1 MYELLLSATV
11 KKEKMFFKY
20 KYYQSLLIIL
30 IMPLATA
37 AEPEIQELEEITVT
51 APAGQDD
58 AEWVKPV
65 AVLSDEALRTK
76 VAHSIGETL
85 KNELGITSQS
95 FGPAVGT
102 PVIRGQSGARV
113 KVLNSGMSNGDIS
126 QLSPDHASSSE
137 PFMAERIEV
146 LRGPATLLYGSGAI
160 GGVVNV
166 LDNRIP
172 TAQIKQPVSGAFE
185 QRYDTAVA
193 ETSTALKAEGGKDQM
208 AYHLDGLFRDRNNMA
223 IGGQAIDVSA
233 AESLDPTLKVIQN
246 TQGSVPNT
254 NAQTM
259 NGSAGLSWVADPGF
273 AGVAINQLHNNYGIA
288 PDGSGGANTR
298 IDIQQSKYD
307 FKSVV
312 KQPFSLVDVLKSRFA
327 YTDYNHVELDGGVP
341 GTAFTNKTFEGR
353 LELNQKP
360 WGDLNGTMGLQGSTS
375 NFTAMDFQGNQ
386 TIVPNSLINSYS
398 VFGFQSLQKDVL
410 TYQVSA
416 RVEANTIDP
425 QAGSNYIS
433 PNGLP
438 INSSYQYLPVSASA
452 SALWD
457 IDAHDSLSLA
467 LTRSQRAPQV
477 QELLSHGFHDA
488 TRSFELGDPNLHME
502 TSYNLDLAY
511 KFKSDWVRIELN
523 LFNTWANSYIYQ
535 RRTGQFV
542 KQDAITGMA
551 DVCPANIACT
561 AVVQSQQADA
571 LFRGYE
577 NKWVFPVME
586 NNLGILDLTLFSDYT
601 RGTFLNGG
609 DVPRMPPLRFGFQ
622 WDYLYKEWSA
632 NVRFTR
638 AEAQQNPGLND
649 TTTAGYYLLSLGSQ
663 YEIKDFHGSKIMLF
677 TKANNLLNE
686 NIRNS
691 VSYLRNFAPEPGR
704 GVEVGFRV
712 SY

>member
-1 MYELLLSATV
+1 MYKKLIALAVLILL
-11 KKEKMFFKY
+11 K
-20 KYYQSLLIIL
+20 
-30 IMPLATA
+30 TA
-37 AEPEIQELEEITVT
+37 NADEAPIELEDITVT
-51 APAGQDD
+51 APESKSALVAEPNTVLEGDD
-58 AEWVKPV
+58 LTLKM
-65 AVLSDEALRTK
+65 S
-76 VAHSIGETL
+76 HSIGETL
-85 KNELGITSQS
+85 KQELGITSQS
-95 FGPAVGT
+95 FGPGVGT

-113 KVLNSGMSNGDIS
+113 KVLNSGMSNGDLS

-137 PFMAERIEV
+137 PIMAERIEI
-146 LRGPATLLYGSGAI
+146 LRGPATLLYGSGAM

-172 TAQIKQPVSGAFE
+172 SEQMKRPFTGAFE

-193 ETSTALKAEGGKDQM
+193 ETSTALKAEGGQDQF

-223 IGGQAIDVSA
+223 VGGQAIDVFT
-233 AESLDPTLKVIQN
+233 AEAVDPTLKVIQN
-246 TQGSVPNT
+246 SQGSVPNT

-259 NGSAGLSWVADPGF
+259 NGSAGLSWVTDPGF
-273 AGVAINQLHNNYGIA
+273 AGVAINQVHNNYGIA
-288 PDGSGGANTR
+288 PDGSGGINTR

-307 FKSVV
+307 FKSDI
-312 KQPFSLVDVLKSRFA
+312 KQPFSLSEVLRSRFA
-327 YTDYNHVELDGGVP
+327 YTDYYHTELDGGIA
-341 GTAFTNKTFEGR
+341 GTAFSNKTFEGR
-353 LELNQKP
+353 LELNHKP
-360 WGDLNGTMGLQGSTS
+360 LGDLKGTWGLQGSSS
-375 NFTAMDFQGNQ
+375 NFSAMDFQGNQ

-398 VFGFQSLQKDVL
+398 LFGFESLAKDIL
-410 TYQVSA
+410 TYQVGA
-416 RVEANTIDP
+416 RVEANTIAP
-425 QAGSNYIS
+425 QSGSNYIS

-457 IDAHDSLSLA
+457 IDKHNNVSLA

-511 KFKSDWVRIELN
+511 KFKSNWVRIELN
-523 LFNTWANSYIYQ
+523 LFNNWANNYIYQ

-542 KQDAITGMA
+542 KQDPITGLA
-551 DVCPANIACT
+551 EVCPVNIACT

-586 NNLGILDLTLFSDYT
+586 NRYGLLDLTLFSDYT
-601 RGTFLNGG
+601 RGTFVNSG

-649 TTTAGYYLLSLGSQ
+649 TSTAGYYLLSLGSQ
-663 YEIKDFHGSKIMLF
+663 YEIKDFYGSKIILF
-677 TKANNLLNE
+677 TKGNNLLNE

-691 VSYLRNFAPEPGR
+691 TSYLRNFAPEPGR
-704 GVEVGFRV
+704 GAEMGFKV
-712 SY
+712 TY

>member
-1 MYELLLSATV
+1 MYKKLISLAVLILL
-11 KKEKMFFKY
+11 K
-20 KYYQSLLIIL
+20 
-30 IMPLATA
+30 TA
-37 AEPEIQELEEITVT
+37 NADEEPIELEDITVT
-51 APAGQDD
+51 APEPKFASTAEPNTILEGDD
-58 AEWVKPV
+58 LTLKI
-65 AVLSDEALRTK
+65 
-76 VAHSIGETL
+76 AHSIGETL
-85 KNELGITSQS
+85 KQELGITSQS
-95 FGPAVGT
+95 FGPGVGT

-113 KVLNSGMSNGDIS
+113 KVLNSGMSNGDLS

-137 PFMAERIEV
+137 PIMAERIEV

-160 GGVVNV
+160 GGVVNI

-172 TAQIKQPVSGAFE
+172 SEQIKRPFIGAFD

-193 ETSTALKAEGGKDQM
+193 ETSTALKAEGGQGQL

-223 IGGQAIDVSA
+223 IGGQAIDVLA
-233 AESLDPTLKVIQN
+233 AEAIDPTLKVIQN
-246 TQGSVPNT
+246 SQDFVPNT

-259 NGSAGLSWVADPGF
+259 NGSAGLSWVTDPGF

-288 PDGSGGANTR
+288 PDGSGGTNTR

-307 FKSVV
+307 FKGEI
-312 KQPFSLVDVLKSRFA
+312 KQPFSLAEVLRSRFA
-327 YTDYNHVELDGGVP
+327 YTDYYHIELDGGIA
-341 GTAFTNKTFEGR
+341 GTAFSNKTFEGR
-353 LELNQKP
+353 LELNHKP
-360 WGDLNGTMGLQGSTS
+360 LGDLKGTWGLQGSS
-375 NFTAMDFQGNQ
+375 SHFNAMDFQGNQ

-398 VFGFQSLQKDVL
+398 LFGFESLEKDVL
-410 TYQVSA
+410 TYQLGT
-416 RVEANTIDP
+416 RVEANTIAP
-425 QAGSNYIS
+425 QSGSNYIS

-438 INSSYQYLPVSASA
+438 INSSYQYLPISASA
-452 SALWD
+452 SVLWD
-457 IDAHDSLSLA
+457 IDKHNNVTLA

-523 LFNTWANSYIYQ
+523 LFNNWANSYIYQ

-542 KQDAITGMA
+542 KQDPLTGLA
-551 DVCPANIACT
+551 DVCPVNIACT

-571 LFRGYE
+571 MFRGYE

-586 NNLGILDLTLFSDYT
+586 NNVGILDLTLFSDYT
-601 RGTFLNGG
+601 RGTFVNGG

-649 TTTAGYYLLSLGSQ
+649 TSTAGYYLLSLGTQ
-663 YEIKDFHGSKIMLF
+663 YEIKDFHGSKIILF
-677 TKANNLLNE
+677 TKGNNLLNE

-704 GVEVGFRV
+704 GAEIGFKV
-712 SY
+712 TY

>member
-1 MYELLLSATV
+1 MYKKLIALAVLILL
-11 KKEKMFFKY
+11 K
-20 KYYQSLLIIL
+20 
-30 IMPLATA
+30 TA
-37 AEPEIQELEEITVT
+37 NADEAPIELEDITVT
-51 APAGQDD
+51 APESKSALVAEPNTVLEGDD
-58 AEWVKPV
+58 LTLKM
-65 AVLSDEALRTK
+65 S
-76 VAHSIGETL
+76 HSIGETL
-85 KNELGITSQS
+85 KQELGITSQS
-95 FGPAVGT
+95 FGPGVGT

-113 KVLNSGMSNGDIS
+113 KVLNSGMSNGDLS

-137 PFMAERIEV
+137 PIMAERIEI
-146 LRGPATLLYGSGAI
+146 LRGPATLLYGSGVI

-172 TAQIKQPVSGAFE
+172 SEQMKRPFTGAFE

-193 ETSTALKAEGGKDQM
+193 ETSTALKAEGGQDQF

-223 IGGQAIDVSA
+223 VGGQAIDVFA
-233 AESLDPTLKVIQN
+233 AEAVDPTLKVIQN
-246 TQGSVPNT
+246 SQGSVPNT

-259 NGSAGLSWVADPGF
+259 NGSAGLSWVTDPGF
-273 AGVAINQLHNNYGIA
+273 AGVAINQVHNNYGIA
-288 PDGSGGANTR
+288 PDGSGGINTR

-307 FKSVV
+307 FKSDI
-312 KQPFSLVDVLKSRFA
+312 KQPFSLSEVLRSRFA
-327 YTDYNHVELDGGVP
+327 YTDYYHTELDGGIA
-341 GTAFTNKTFEGR
+341 GTAFSNKTFEGR
-353 LELNQKP
+353 LELNHKP
-360 WGDLNGTMGLQGSTS
+360 LGDLKGTWGLQGSSS
-375 NFTAMDFQGNQ
+375 NFSAMDFQGNQ

-398 VFGFQSLQKDVL
+398 LFGFESLAKDIL
-410 TYQVSA
+410 TYQVGA
-416 RVEANTIDP
+416 RVEANTIAP
-425 QAGSNYIS
+425 QSGSNYIS

-457 IDAHDSLSLA
+457 IDKHNNVSLA

-511 KFKSDWVRIELN
+511 KFKSNWVRIELN
-523 LFNTWANSYIYQ
+523 LFNNWANNYIYQ

-542 KQDAITGMA
+542 KQDPITGLA
-551 DVCPANIACT
+551 EVCPVNIACT

-586 NNLGILDLTLFSDYT
+586 NRYGLLDLTLFSDYT
-601 RGTFLNGG
+601 RGTFVNSG

-649 TTTAGYYLLSLGSQ
+649 TFTSGYYLLSLGSQ
-663 YEIKDFHGSKIMLF
+663 YEIKDFHGSKIILF
-677 TKANNLLNE
+677 TKGNNLLNE

-691 VSYLRNFAPEPGR
+691 TSYLRNFAPEPGR
-704 GVEVGFRV
+704 GAEMGFKV
-712 SY
+712 TY

>member
-1 MYELLLSATV
+1 MSLALLTLLRLAYADEEPIELDD
-11 KKEKMFFKY
+11 
-20 KYYQSLLIIL
+20 
-30 IMPLATA
+30 
-37 AEPEIQELEEITVT
+37 ITVT
-51 APAGQDD
+51 APVSKSATV
-58 AEWVKPV
+58 VKPSTV
-65 AVLSDEALRTK
+65 IEGNDLTLKA
-76 VAHSIGETL
+76 AHSIGETL
-85 KNELGITSQS
+85 KQELGITSQS
-95 FGPAVGT
+95 FGPGVGT

-113 KVLNSGMSNGDIS
+113 KVLNSGMSNGDLS
-126 QLSPDHASSSE
+126 QLSPDHASTSE
-137 PFMAERIEV
+137 PIMAERIEV

-172 TAQIKQPVSGAFE
+172 SEPIKRPITGALE
-185 QRYDTAVA
+185 QSYDTAVT
-193 ETSTALKAEGGKDQM
+193 ETSTTVKAEGGQDHV

-223 IGGQAIDVSA
+223 IGGQAINASA
-233 AESLDPTLKVIQN
+233 AEALDPTLKVIQN

-254 NAQTM
+254 YAQTM

-288 PDGSGGANTR
+288 PNGSGGTNTR

-307 FKSVV
+307 FKSEL
-312 KQPFSLVDVLKSRFA
+312 KQPFSLAEVLRSKFA
-327 YTDYNHVELDGGVP
+327 YTDYKHVELDGGVP

-353 LELNQKP
+353 LELNHKP
-360 WGDLNGTMGLQGSTS
+360 WGDLNGTLGLQGSTS
-375 NFTAMDFQGNQ
+375 NFTAIDYQGNQ
-386 TIVPNSLINSYS
+386 TIVPDSTINSYS
-398 VFGFQSLQKDVL
+398 LFGFESLQKEVL
-410 TYQVSA
+410 TYQVGA

-425 QAGSNYIS
+425 QTGSNYIS

-438 INSSYQYLPVSASA
+438 INSSYQYIPVSTSA
-452 SALWD
+452 SVLWD
-457 IDAHDSLSLA
+457 IDARDSLTLA

-488 TRSFELGDPNLHME
+488 TRSFELGNPNLQME

-511 KFKSDWVRIELN
+511 KFKSDWVRVELN
-523 LFNTWANSYIYQ
+523 LFNNWANSYIYQ

-542 KQDAITGMA
+542 EQNALTGLA
-551 DVCPANIACT
+551 DVCATNIACT

-571 LFRGYE
+571 VFRGYE

-586 NNLGILDLTLFSDYT
+586 NKHGMLDLTLFSDYT
-601 RGTFLNGG
+601 RGTFVSSG

-622 WDYLYKEWSA
+622 GDYMYKEWAA

-649 TTTAGYYLLSLGSQ
+649 TATSGYNLLSLGVQ
-663 YEIKDFHGSKIMLF
+663 YEIKDFYASKIILF

-704 GVEVGFRV
+704 GAEIGFRIT
-712 SY
+712 Y

>member
-1 MYELLLSATV
+1 MYKKLIALAVLILL
-11 KKEKMFFKY
+11 K
-20 KYYQSLLIIL
+20 
-30 IMPLATA
+30 TA
-37 AEPEIQELEEITVT
+37 NADEAPIELEDITVT
-51 APAGQDD
+51 APESKSALVAEPNTVLEGDD
-58 AEWVKPV
+58 LTLKM
-65 AVLSDEALRTK
+65 S
-76 VAHSIGETL
+76 HSIGETL
-85 KNELGITSQS
+85 KQELGITSQS
-95 FGPAVGT
+95 FGPGVGT

-113 KVLNSGMSNGDIS
+113 KVLNSGMSNGDLS

-137 PFMAERIEV
+137 PIMAERIEI
-146 LRGPATLLYGSGAI
+146 LRGPATLLYGSGVI

-172 TAQIKQPVSGAFE
+172 SEQMKRPFTGAFE

-193 ETSTALKAEGGKDQM
+193 ETSTALKAEGGQDQF

-223 IGGQAIDVSA
+223 VGGQAIDVFA
-233 AESLDPTLKVIQN
+233 AEAVDPTLKVIQN
-246 TQGSVPNT
+246 SQGSVPNT

-259 NGSAGLSWVADPGF
+259 NGSAGLSWVTDPGF
-273 AGVAINQLHNNYGIA
+273 AGVAINQVHNNYGIA
-288 PDGSGGANTR
+288 PDGSGGINTR

-307 FKSVV
+307 FKSDI
-312 KQPFSLVDVLKSRFA
+312 KQPFSLSEVLRSRFA
-327 YTDYNHVELDGGVP
+327 YTDYYHTELDGGIA
-341 GTAFTNKTFEGR
+341 GTAFSNKTFEGR
-353 LELNQKP
+353 LELNHKP
-360 WGDLNGTMGLQGSTS
+360 LGDLKGTWGLQGSSS
-375 NFTAMDFQGNQ
+375 NFSAMDFQGNQ

-398 VFGFQSLQKDVL
+398 LFGFESLAKDIL
-410 TYQVSA
+410 TYQVGA
-416 RVEANTIDP
+416 RVEANTIAP
-425 QAGSNYIS
+425 QSGSNYIS

-457 IDAHDSLSLA
+457 IDKHNNVSLA

-511 KFKSDWVRIELN
+511 KFKSNWVRIELN
-523 LFNTWANSYIYQ
+523 LFNNWANNYIYQ

-542 KQDAITGMA
+542 KQDPITGLA
-551 DVCPANIACT
+551 EVCPVNIACT

-586 NNLGILDLTLFSDYT
+586 NRYGLLDLTLFSDYT
-601 RGTFLNGG
+601 RGTFVNSG

-649 TTTAGYYLLSLGSQ
+649 TSTAGYYLLSLGSQ
-663 YEIKDFHGSKIMLF
+663 YEIKDFYGSKIILF
-677 TKANNLLNE
+677 TKGNNLLNE

-691 VSYLRNFAPEPGR
+691 TSYLRNFAPEPGR
-704 GVEVGFRV
+704 GAEMGFKV
-712 SY
+712 TY